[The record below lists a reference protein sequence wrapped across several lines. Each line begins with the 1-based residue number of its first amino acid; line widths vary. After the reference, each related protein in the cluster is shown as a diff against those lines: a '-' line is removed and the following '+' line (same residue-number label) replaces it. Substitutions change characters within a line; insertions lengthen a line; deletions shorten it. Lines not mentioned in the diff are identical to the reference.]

1 MGSKWQ
7 RCESLKSRYLKAV
20 ERELARTSHPRKDQV
35 LAGIQD
41 HLEQSFHALPPEERT
56 SARMQEVI
64 EDMGVP
70 EEYAELLSPGTSGIK
85 VTVHGITAAAARKIK
100 ERVTGR
106 LLRRLGSVVG
116 ATVVLPVVLLSAG
129 VLPGLRLLVVAA
141 TAAVLGR
148 QYRRT
153 RDPGFIWLA
162 VALVIWPVA
171 AMPLLR
177 WSSDLLSRIHWA
189 PRNVATATSHFFRL
203 CESALVL
210 LALTR
215 LHRPRK
221 KLDSVP
227 VVV

>member
-1 MGSKWQ
+1 MGNEWQ

-35 LAGIQD
+35 LADIQD

-70 EEYAELLSPGTSGIK
+70 EEYAELLAPGTSGIE
-85 VTVHGITAAAARKIK
+85 VTAHGIAAAAAREIRK
-100 ERVTGR
+100 RVTRR
-106 LLRRLGSVVG
+106 LLRRLG
-116 ATVVLPVVLLSAG
+116 VVLGVVLVVAVVLLSAG
-129 VLPGLRLLVVAA
+129 ILRGLNLLIVAA
-141 TAAVLGR
+141 IAAVLGR

-153 RDPGFIWLA
+153 RDPGFIWLL
-162 VALVIWPVA
+162 VALVVWPIA
-171 AMPLLR
+171 GMPLLR
-177 WSSDLLSRIHWA
+177 WSTGLLSRIHWA
-189 PRNVATATSHFFRL
+189 PRNVATAISHLFRL
-203 CESALVL
+203 CESALIL

-215 LHRPRK
+215 LHRPRREV
-221 KLDSVP
+221 DSVP